1 MNIEMANRM
10 YNYRKQ
16 SGLSQEELADKL
28 GISRQSVSK
37 WERAEAC
44 PDTDNLIKL
53 SKLYGV
59 SIDTL
64 LNVDPDEVI
73 TDSDETEET
82 HSDDN
87 ASAEAGESTGEDRES
102 IKNDEA
108 NGISFN
114 GGIHIVDGEDKVKI
128 SPSGIHVTDGND
140 EVHIGWSGIKIKEGG
155 SGNVHISFGG
165 KGETSNNSGDYSD
178 DSHADT
184 EKVNTC
190 FKMKDRRRKYLKDI
204 PIGLIIAIVYIIIG
218 TAFNLWH
225 PGWILFL
232 CIPVIHS
239 IINAIVYKS
248 IRKFNYPVF
257 IVALCLFVGCVYN
270 FWHPGWAAFLTI
282 PLFYWIF

>member
-59 SIDTL
+59 SID
-64 LNVDPDEVI
+64 
-73 TDSDETEET
+73 
-82 HSDDN
+82 
-87 ASAEAGESTGEDRES
+87 
-102 IKNDEA
+102 
-108 NGISFN
+108 
-114 GGIHIVDGEDKVKI
+114 
-128 SPSGIHVTDGND
+128 
-140 EVHIGWSGIKIKEGG
+140 HIGWSGIKIKEGG

-257 IVALCLFVGCVYN
+257 IVALYLFVGCVYN